1 VFCFSVLIYL
11 WFRILSS
18 KPIKM
23 QRLQALIILQCVLCI
38 IPASCQLV
46 KIPVCERIDSF
57 HIDSFKEGKL
67 IAHSIVSI
75 KNENWF
81 SFTGDSLEM
90 EVFKNHALI
99 GKGIGTKEIEFERNS
114 SVELPMNV
122 ELYAD
127 SLKEDLTKI
136 LHQDSMD
143 VQVIISGRFSRL
155 GILKT
160 AEITTRIPVKP
171 LVNSILSQS
180 LSSDGMKIEKLR
192 VVKSNVNTTTMG
204 FDIEYNNQLPFDMT
218 LKKLDFSFFA
228 DNKFVS
234 EIGRWNKEV
243 DVKVEQKNATK
254 ISGEVVLDNIKAGQ
268 SGLLKLM
275 TSGSTWVDYYMKG
288 IAYVDVDSYSIEVPA
303 IIHFE
308 MDILSNSIRI
318 IP

>member
-1 VFCFSVLIYL
+1 
-11 WFRILSS
+11 
-18 KPIKM
+18 
-23 QRLQALIILQCVLCI
+23 
-38 IPASCQLV
+38 
-46 KIPVCERIDSF
+46 
-57 HIDSFKEGKL
+57 
-67 IAHSIVSI
+67 
-75 KNENWF
+75 
-81 SFTGDSLEM
+81 M

-204 FDIEYNNQLPFDMT
+204 FDIEYNNQLTFNMT

-228 DNKFVS
+228 DNKFAS
-234 EIGRWNKEV
+234 EIGRWNKQV
-243 DVKVEQKNATK
+243 DVKVEQENATK